1 MMRNGFV
8 VMFLLASLALYGCE
22 DPFGA
27 NRSFEIPLTTGMIT
41 HVTLPNATTFFGI
54 LADDIE
60 RSRYEPINLPLLYQK
75 DSLRIK
81 FTGAYYRGIF
91 SFYDWG
97 RAVELYTVEPL

>member
-1 MMRNGFV
+1 MMRNCFV
-8 VMFLLASLALYGCE
+8 AVFLLASLALCGCE

-27 NRSFEIPLTTGMIT
+27 NRAFEIPLTTGM
-41 HVTLPNATTFFGI
+41 VTRVALPNATTFFGI

-60 RSRYEPINLPLLYQK
+60 RSRYEPINLPLLYRK

-81 FTGAYYRGIF
+81 FTGVYHRGIF
-91 SFYDWG
+91 SLYDWG